1 MASSS
6 SKRSTSLADNRVT
19 EPPKKKTRRKENLT
33 SPRGETS
40 SHPPRLRTSSNT
52 SRVERGDHVLE
63 LDVPES
69 EGISHPR
76 MGKRSSRRQLS
87 SKAKPSRET
96 VIDLTSPPQSP
107 EKLHQ
112 VSVTRVESPPKLGDE
127 AEPTSALATPHSKT
141 AAKGNAR
148 ALPTPPPTVIHVRS
162 RVNTKVVSPSPATA
176 PSARIFPRPV
186 DDTGDCSEKSH
197 PSREEYRQNVSSAVI
212 TDVVSPSA
220 LEPPQADDDLIINLS
235 PHDLSEGRGDTV
247 PSSQTQEL
255 HADIPREGR
264 RISSP
269 PERPPESS
277 TFHRGSSTVVPTSQ
291 SQERELRI
299 LHKPWITRKSIE
311 TPRVTTSQLSEVD
324 LTETFPRGAG
334 IQTPLVERR
343 DYSVA
348 SSQSQVENEIR
359 IEYHPLPSIEASTA
373 HNADNHKGAAS
384 EARRLN
390 DLTPHGNVAR
400 VADPLTWPSQRTPG
414 SPHRAQHPKSVIPS
428 FSAQQSISSLTLH
441 EYDATDDAEPLGQ
454 EDTSPRTV
462 FLELTEETH
471 RSPSSPFAVRHHPNL
486 HSQRM
491 ILAPPPRP
499 EGSSAL
505 GSRTS
510 PPQHTHSSVHA
521 SYFPSNEDP
530 VVKSDSTRGDLEYE
544 AESQYRDSS
553 EESSLP
559 SVVWDFLE
567 MFDETQ
573 AE

>member
-6 SKRSTSLADNRVT
+6 SKRSTRLADNRIT
-19 EPPKKKTRRKENLT
+19 EPPEKKTRRKENLT
-33 SPRGETS
+33 SPRGEAS
-40 SHPPRLRTSSNT
+40 SNPPRLRKSSNM
-52 SRVERGDHVLE
+52 SRLERGNHVLE

-112 VSVTRVESPPKLGDE
+112 VSVTCVESPPKLGDE
-127 AEPTSALATPHSKT
+127 AEPTSSLTTPHSKA

-148 ALPTPPPTVIHVRS
+148 ALPTPPPIVIRHHLRGS
-162 RVNTKVVSPSPATA
+162 
-176 PSARIFPRPV
+176 FPRLV

-197 PSREEYRQNVSSAVI
+197 PSLEKYRQNASSAV
-212 TDVVSPSA
+212 TTNVVSPSA

-235 PHDLSEGRGDTV
+235 PQDASEGRDDIV

-255 HADIPREGR
+255 HADTPREGR

-277 TFHRGSSTVVPTSQ
+277 TFHRRSSTVVPTSQ
-291 SQERELRI
+291 SLECELRI
-299 LHKPWITRKSIE
+299 LHKPWTTWKSIE
-311 TPRVTTSQLSEVD
+311 TSRVTRSQLSEVD

-334 IQTPLVERR
+334 IQTPPVERR

-348 SSQSQVENEIR
+348 SSQSQVETEIR
-359 IEYHPLPSIEASTA
+359 IAYHPLPSSAASTA
-373 HNADNHKGAAS
+373 HNGDDHKVPHQKHAACMILRQM
-384 EARRLN
+384 AH
-390 DLTPHGNVAR
+390 TR
-400 VADPLTWPSQRTPG
+400 VPSSGT
-414 SPHRAQHPKSVIPS
+414 APKICD
-428 FSAQQSISSLTLH
+428 SIVFATTKH
-441 EYDATDDAEPLGQ
+441 IAAEYDATDDAEPLGQ
-454 EDTSPRTV
+454 EDTSASTV
-462 FLELTEETH
+462 FLEPKEETH
-471 RSPSSPFAVRHHPNL
+471 RSPSSPLAVQHYPNL
-486 HSQRM
+486 HAQR
-491 ILAPPPRP
+491 IRPAPPPRP

-510 PPQHTHSSVHA
+510 PPQHTHSYVHA

-530 VVKSDSTRGDLEYE
+530 VVNSDPTRGDLEYE
-544 AESQYRDSS
+544 AESQYRDYS
-553 EESSLP
+553 EESSLR